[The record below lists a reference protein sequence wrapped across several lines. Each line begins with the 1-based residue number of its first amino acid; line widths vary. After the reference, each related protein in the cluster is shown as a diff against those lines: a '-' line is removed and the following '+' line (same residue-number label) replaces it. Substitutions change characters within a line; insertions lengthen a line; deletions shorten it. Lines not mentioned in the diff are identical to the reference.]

1 MLPTL
6 AESHA
11 AGGHSQPTQGPMV
24 TGLEGYENAPAGE
37 CGQTAG
43 GAGSIVELVVLKGM
57 QQGKDK
63 YVQGVESSFGKP
75 LWEFKANLK
84 GPVLGLHY
92 ESLPV
97 RTHTIHPHAIQPPP
111 VKSFQGC

>member
-1 MLPTL
+1 MPP
-6 AESHA
+6 A
-11 AGGHSQPTQGPMV
+11 ATRDVAQYGQSITGWGGGEARV
-24 TGLEGYENAPAGE
+24 GLRVGR
-37 CGQTAG
+37 G
-43 GAGSIVELVVLKGM
+43 GAGVGRDGQVCLE
-57 QQGKDK
+57 QGKDK